1 MVDGETPSW
10 LDGADSNPATLA
22 AEVDTSIP
30 APSSTPAPTPAPAAS
45 APAAPTTDNVAGS
58 ILTSMNKDVKTTQ
71 SKIALPAWAAPGKQ
85 GRAWRVKSK
94 QRIPR
99 TVR

>member
-1 MVDGETPSW
+1 MEQKWNEYLGICMNF
-10 LDGADSNPATLA
+10 AFNKSN
-22 AEVDTSIP
+22 
-30 APSSTPAPTPAPAAS
+30 
-45 APAAPTTDNVAGS
+45 
-58 ILTSMNKDVKTTQ
+58 MKTTQ

-85 GRAWRVKSK
+85 ERAWRVKSK